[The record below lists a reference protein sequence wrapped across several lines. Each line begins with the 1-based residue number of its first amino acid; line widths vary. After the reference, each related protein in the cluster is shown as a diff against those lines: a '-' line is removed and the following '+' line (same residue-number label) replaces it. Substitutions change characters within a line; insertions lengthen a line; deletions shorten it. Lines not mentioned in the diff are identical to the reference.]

1 MGRVFELTYHRVDW
15 KKLSGNQDTS
25 MIERD
30 AAATF
35 TTMLHA
41 IDSRDWQS
49 VRRAFADTIAIDYSS
64 LFGVPAAVVDADEHV
79 AGWEAF
85 ARHFDATQHVT
96 GPIVVA
102 SQSDEVAADTH
113 VRAYHQMKGVAGG
126 DIWMVAG
133 HYHVRLRSLAGAW
146 KIAGLTLQVFYQEG
160 NLSIPDIARSRM
172 RS

>member
-1 MGRVFELTYHRVDW
+1 
-15 KKLSGNQDTS
+15 
-25 MIERD
+25 
-30 AAATF
+30 
-35 TTMLHA
+35 
-41 IDSRDWQS
+41 
-49 VRRAFADTIAIDYSS
+49 
-64 LFGVPAAVVDADEHV
+64 V

-160 NLSIPDIARSRM
+160 NCRSRTSHVRGCAHESERAPTYP
-172 RS
+172 RSGTVRIGQ